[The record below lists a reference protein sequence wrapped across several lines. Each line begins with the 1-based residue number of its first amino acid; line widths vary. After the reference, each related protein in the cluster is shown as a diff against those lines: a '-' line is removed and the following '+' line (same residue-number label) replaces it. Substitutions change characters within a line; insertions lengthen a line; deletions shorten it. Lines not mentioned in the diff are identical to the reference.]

1 MNVSEERKNRY
12 AEVYSD
18 LLESTKAGTELQPWL
33 ELYENDTSIE
43 EKLVLIHPDFWG
55 YGLDLNR
62 IKRAKCHPLGTRGQ
76 RDFAAIKK
84 REECSTNDCNFQFS
98 FPRFE
103 SGHIWPDSL
112 GGPAV
117 PENGVCQC
125 YTCNRMQSHSI
136 VQAPW
141 DEWDEKPPS
150 WLEKMLT
157 LLANRIG

>member
-12 AEVYSD
+12 AELYSG
-18 LLESTKAGTELQPWL
+18 LLVSTRGGRELQPWL
-33 ELYENDTSIE
+33 ELYENATSIE

-55 YGLDLNR
+55 FGLDLTR
-62 IKRAKCHPLGTRGQ
+62 IDRAKHHPLGTSGK
-76 RDFAAIKK
+76 RDFAAMKK
-84 REECSTNDCNFQFS
+84 RKTCSTEDCQFQFI
-98 FPRFE
+98 FTNFE

-117 PENGVCQC
+117 DENGVCQC

-141 DEWDEKPPS
+141 DKWDENTPL
-150 WLEKMLT
+150 WLKAMLRK
-157 LLANRIG
+157 LANRL